1 MTTSPPLKINLTR
14 RHFATHLI
22 QTAGPLE
29 ESHMK
34 IEEVLSSRTDLSTF
48 LIHLTKGSGDISAKD
63 ILAKIIRDK
72 KLLAGSPFGIAAK
85 SLDRDTNETQRA
97 VCFTETPMAHLSL
110 LTEEIEGRAIQFE
123 PYGIAITRKQGRK
136 QAVNPVWYID
146 ITPGHTWLTN
156 PLNELVNK
164 AIASGDFNRSE
175 ISKIAPFIEQM
186 GAGQGNPGA
195 GIRAYRKEFWWEREW
210 RHVGDFCLPNTYIV
224 LCPVADI
231 PELRAVIAA
240 LDEESRPYVSFVD
253 PAWSLESIIG
263 KLAGFSGS
271 ELGPF

>member
-1 MTTSPPLKINLTR
+1 
-14 RHFATHLI
+14 
-22 QTAGPLE
+22 
-29 ESHMK
+29 MK
-34 IEEVLSSRTDLSTF
+34 IEDVLASRTDLSTF
-48 LIHLTKGSGDISAKD
+48 LVHLTKASGATSAKD
-63 ILAKIIRDK
+63 ILIKIIREE

-85 SLDRDTNETQRA
+85 SLGQEESQTQRV

-110 LTEEIEGRAIQFE
+110 LTKEIEGRAIKFA

-146 ITPGHTWLTN
+146 ITPGHPWLTN
-156 PLNELVNK
+156 PLNELVSK
-164 AIASGDFNRSE
+164 AIASGDFNTSE

-186 GAGQGNPGA
+186 GAGPGDPGA
-195 GIRAYRKEFWWEREW
+195 GIPRYRKEFWWEREW
-210 RHVGDFCLPNTYIV
+210 RHVGDFYLPNTYIV

-231 PELRAVIAA
+231 PGLKAVIAEF
-240 LDEESRPYVSFVD
+240 DEESRPNVSFVD
-253 PAWSLESIIG
+253 PTWSLESIIG